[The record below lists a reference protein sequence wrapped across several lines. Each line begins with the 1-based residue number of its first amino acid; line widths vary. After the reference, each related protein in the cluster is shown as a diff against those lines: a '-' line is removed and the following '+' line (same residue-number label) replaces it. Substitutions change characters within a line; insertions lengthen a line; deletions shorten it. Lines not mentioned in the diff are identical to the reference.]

1 MQNVS
6 NLSVNK
12 DDSDETKLMFTKA
25 LFQATIS
32 KISER
37 FFFCYM
43 NLFQQY
49 LITRFARENKD
60 VEVHDDILE
69 RTVPNI
75 VFILNQRHMKEIM
88 HRKIQNDNERQ
99 KMLILQS
106 QVNEQYYSMLKECGV
121 ASQLDQS
128 ISGEFMHVKSP

>member
-1 MQNVS
+1 
-6 NLSVNK
+6 
-12 DDSDETKLMFTKA
+12 MFQTSIA
-25 LFQATIS
+25 ILV
-32 KISER
+32 EMV
-37 FFFCYM
+37 FFFYM
-43 NLFQQY
+43 FMFQLY
-49 LITRFARENKD
+49 LITRFASENKD
-60 VEVHDDILE
+60 VEVHDDILK

-88 HRKIQNDNERQ
+88 HRKIENDNERQ